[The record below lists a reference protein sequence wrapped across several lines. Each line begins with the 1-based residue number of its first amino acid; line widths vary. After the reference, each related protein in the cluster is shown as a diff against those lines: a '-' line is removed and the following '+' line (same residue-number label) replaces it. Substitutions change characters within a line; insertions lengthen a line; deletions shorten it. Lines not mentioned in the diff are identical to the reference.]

1 MSIKSLADWSAVEL
15 AAQTHELSHVETPKV
30 PKITTEQQLT
40 WAVTD
45 LAKCKASILRKNGC
59 ISEAMM
65 YLSIGATQRAQEA
78 LNKGLLDL

>member
-1 MSIKSLADWSAVEL
+1 MTIHIDDWSPVEMKAQAVEL
-15 AAQTHELSHVETPKV
+15 AHIDTPKV

-59 ISEAMM
+59 ISEAIM